1 MLIPSWVFYMLM
13 VRIDFMAIGNDIGHK
28 SVKHSTLSSS
38 FKETWLQAKDH
49 RCRFEGPVSIK
60 WASFNVTSCPFQISS
75 EKKLQNNGN
84 FHTSTSG
91 DCRDQEIGETR
102 LNSFIQY
109 WMDKIWHIK
118 TLCFGRK
125 KILLC
130 CFLWLLF
137 RRKLFLSPQY
147 LAAFL
152 AMLPGFTFGSL
163 LAYAAVAVPQVAM
176 LLS

>member
-49 RCRFEGPVSIK
+49 RCRFEGPVSK
-60 WASFNVTSCPFQISS
+60 KRASFNVTSCPFQISS

-109 WMDKIWHIK
+109 WMDKIWHIG

-125 KILLC
+125 NTI
-130 CFLWLLF
+130 
-137 RRKLFLSPQY
+137 
-147 LAAFL
+147 
-152 AMLPGFTFGSL
+152 GDGGSTAL
-163 LAYAAVAVPQVAM
+163 
-176 LLS
+176 